1 MRKKIVKLENVLNV
15 EDFGSKNWS
24 LEAAVL
30 LDGADQAA
38 VSVGA

>member
-15 EDFGSKNWS
+15 EDLGSKNWS
-24 LEAAVL
+24 LEAAAR
-30 LDGADQAA
+30 GADQAA